1 MMGMANMDFVIREC
15 QAVVNGPLA
24 IIRLGTCGA
33 LQPPAHLGCFLVAS
47 EGSVCVRC
55 VTCPVAD
62 KLLLCGTPSLWRSA
76 IYLNSNAPLLAISL
90 LPRITFFCSAA
101 TMYSHE
107 LTSAHD
113 ALHATFQP
121 QGATC
126 IFR

>member
-1 MMGMANMDFVIREC
+1 MGMANMDFVIREC

-62 KLLLCGTPSLWRSA
+62 KLLLCVTPSLWRSA
-76 IYLNSNAPLLAISL
+76 KYLNNNAPLSGNSL
-90 LPRITFFCSAA
+90 LLRITFYCSEV
-101 TMYSHE
+101 TMCS
-107 LTSAHD
+107 LTEAMN
-113 ALHATFQP
+113 
-121 QGATC
+121 
-126 IFR
+126 

>member
-62 KLLLCGTPSLWRSA
+62 KLLLCGTSSSWRSA
-76 IYLNSNAPLLAISL
+76 IYLNTAPLLAMSL
-90 LPRITFFCSAA
+90 LPRITFRYSVV
-101 TMYSHE
+101 TMCSHE
-107 LTSAHD
+107 VTSAHD
-113 ALHATFQP
+113 ARMQQFSL
-121 QGATC
+121 
-126 IFR
+126 